1 MVCQKH
7 CWMVTMA
14 LTRLLRL
21 RKRSGLRSFVY
32 LAENNVMFEGILLKP
47 TNATPEQ
54 IADYTFTI
62 LQRRIPPAFLSGGQS
77 EVEAT
82 FNLNAMNKSP
92 NPWHVSFSCARALQN
107 TFLKTWGGLPESV
120 KAAQDAL
127 LISVKSESLA
137 QLGKYT
143 GEGDSDEAKQGMSS
157 EGMCTKDK

>member
-1 MVCQKH
+1 
-7 CWMVTMA
+7 
-14 LTRLLRL
+14 
-21 RKRSGLRSFVY
+21 
-32 LAENNVMFEGILLKP
+32 
-47 TNATPEQ
+47 
-54 IADYTFTI
+54 
-62 LQRRIPPAFLSGGQS
+62 
-77 EVEAT
+77 
-82 FNLNAMNKSP
+82 MNQSP